1 MAKVAVPDRHRQAF
15 SDLLELSDEQIGKV
29 SADIKSS
36 DQKYG
41 TITELFRETGIRH
54 PVDALEALA
63 SLQLAVRQFGLSE
76 EDVRASLVS
85 VTEDPEPASLWPL
98 LQTPA
103 VRRFA
108 KAIDL
113 RNTYEK
119 ILTESRVVSDIRPVF
134 PDTDEVPAAVDAA
147 MVNHTLKL
155 NFYAGD
161 RGLPGEIYIA
171 VDTTDLKNLRDQIDR
186 ALEKERAARAL
197 IEEGGAVVLEPLVRS
212 E

>member
-1 MAKVAVPDRHRQAF
+1 MPQVAVPDRHRRAF
-15 SDLLELSDEQIGKV
+15 SGLLALSPEQIGEL
-29 SADIKSS
+29 SAAVKSS
-36 DQKYG
+36 DQRYG
-41 TITELFRETGIRH
+41 TITELIQKTGIEH
-54 PVDALEALA
+54 PVGALQALA

-76 EDVRASLVS
+76 EDVRDSLASL
-85 VTEDPEPASLWPL
+85 TEDSEPASLWPL
-98 LQTPA
+98 LQTEA

-113 RNTYEK
+113 RNAYEK

-155 NFYAGD
+155 NYYAGD

-171 VDTTDLKNLRDQIDR
+171 VDATDLKNLRDQIDR

-197 IEEGGAVVLEPLVRS
+197 IEEGGAVVLEPLVGS